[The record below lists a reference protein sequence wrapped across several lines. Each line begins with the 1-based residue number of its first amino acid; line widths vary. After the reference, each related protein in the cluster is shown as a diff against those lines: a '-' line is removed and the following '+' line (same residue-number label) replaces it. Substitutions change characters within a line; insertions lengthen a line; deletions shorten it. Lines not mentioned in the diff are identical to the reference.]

1 MIDWLPYSSR
11 ETRLKVSGTDLTCF
25 FHSLMIMMSTRNAKI
40 FPMSALAWAVLIS
53 TAAATPPAATSRYV
67 KFDLEKCPVVERQ
80 EEGAVT
86 VWHCKDAGGFE
97 FFVAENDLRFSIGYG
112 PGGRDQRS
120 FQQSLSPFNTIND
133 TMELRQRAGAN
144 APHASILRYYTE
156 GAMDN
161 ETGRLRERGEIL
173 VVTKIDGAKACH
185 LAYVDAV
192 ANPDAN
198 HLAQE
203 AADSGYGF
211 DCEKDELARVGKTG
225 RARCKN
231 HNRAFAA

>member
-1 MIDWLPYSSR
+1 M
-11 ETRLKVSGTDLTCF
+11 TATG
-25 FHSLMIMMSTRNAKI
+25 NAKI
-40 FPMSALAWAVLIS
+40 FPISALVGAVLVS
-53 TAAATPPAATSRYV
+53 TAAAAPPAATSRYV
-67 KFDLEKCPVVERQ
+67 KFDLEKCPVIERQ

-97 FFVAENDLRFSIGYG
+97 FFVVENDLRFAIGYG

-120 FQQSLSPFNTIND
+120 FHQSLAPFNTIND
-133 TMELRQRAGAN
+133 TLELRQRAGAD

-156 GAMDN
+156 GAIDN

-185 LAYVDAV
+185 LAYVDAA

-198 HLAQE
+198 RLAQE
-203 AADSGYGF
+203 AADSGDGF
-211 DCEKDELARVGKTG
+211 DCEKDEPKRVGKTG
-225 RARCKN
+225 KSPM
-231 HNRAFAA
+231 

>member
-1 MIDWLPYSSR
+1 M
-11 ETRLKVSGTDLTCF
+11 F
-25 FHSLMIMMSTRNAKI
+25 FSFAKIMMPNDNAKI
-40 FPMSALAWAVLIS
+40 FPMSALVGVVLVS
-53 TAAATPPAATSRYV
+53 TAAAAPPAATSRYV
-67 KFDLEKCPVVERQ
+67 KFDLKKCPVIERQ

-97 FFVAENDLRFSIGYG
+97 FFVAEDDLRFSIGYG

-120 FQQSLSPFNTIND
+120 FHQSLAPFNTIND
-133 TMELRQRAGAN
+133 TLELRQRAGAN

-156 GAMDN
+156 GAIDN

-198 HLAQE
+198 RLAQE
-203 AADSGYGF
+203 AADSGDGF
-211 DCEKDELARVGKTG
+211 DCEKDEAAKVGKTG
-225 RARCKN
+225 KSPM
-231 HNRAFAA
+231 